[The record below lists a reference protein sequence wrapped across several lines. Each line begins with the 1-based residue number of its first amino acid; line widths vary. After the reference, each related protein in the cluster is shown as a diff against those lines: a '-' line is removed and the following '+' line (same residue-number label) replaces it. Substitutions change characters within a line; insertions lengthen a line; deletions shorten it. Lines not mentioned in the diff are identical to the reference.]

1 MTQKELAD
9 AAKRKIDE
17 STPEQLG
24 ELTVEI
30 IAGQFGVTRSNL
42 SRAFIKY
49 HHITPSRYLEIKRFR
64 TFDILAL
71 TGQVRSV
78 RGALKRMDVRNC
90 SHFSRRY
97 KEYRGCYPSETL
109 RKYKKRNE
117 RINREIAEKVAFW

>member
-9 AAKRKIDE
+9 AAKRKIDQ

-30 IAGQFGVTRSNL
+30 IARQFGVTRSNL

-49 HHITPSRYLEIKRFR
+49 HHITLSRYLEIKRFR

-71 TGQVRSV
+71 TDQVRSV
-78 RGALKRMDVRNC
+78 RGALKRMDVRNY
-90 SHFSRRY
+90 SHSSSTSSHLL
-97 KEYRGCYPSETL
+97 KIE
-109 RKYKKRNE
+109 
-117 RINREIAEKVAFW
+117 